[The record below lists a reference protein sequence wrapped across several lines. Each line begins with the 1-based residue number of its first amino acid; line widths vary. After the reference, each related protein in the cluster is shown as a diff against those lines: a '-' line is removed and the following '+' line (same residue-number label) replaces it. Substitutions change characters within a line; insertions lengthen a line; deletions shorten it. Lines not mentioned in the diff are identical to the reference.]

1 MSDIT
6 DSGTFARRVF
16 SGLAPTPGS
25 ATPPEPDI
33 PFRSTRLGKG
43 VMATVPVMLAGAMTV
58 SMNLAGPLDGAS
70 AASKQRPA
78 KAKSELRASLRE
90 IITTAVKTAIPTSA
104 TISTASTPAS
114 APSSYTVIA
123 CDTVSSIAGRFGL
136 STASVLALNGLSWK
150 SLIFPGQVLALGG
163 SLSAIPAPT
172 TTAAAVSSA
181 ARYTIQN
188 GDTVSGIAAR
198 FGVTTQA
205 VLSANGLS
213 WSSIIY
219 SGRSLII
226 PAGGA
231 PVLTVQTVA
240 AITPTSSAASPSSS
254 TSYTIRTGDTISSI
268 ARSTGTTVSAI
279 LAANGLGP
287 SSIIYA
293 GRTLVIPVAASTGG
307 SATPTFSA
315 AGLTGE
321 SAANAR
327 TIIQVGRR
335 LGVPD
340 RGIVVALAAAAQESG
355 LRNLRYGDRDSIGIF
370 QQRPSAGWG
379 TNAQLLSVD
388 YAARLFYG
396 GPSNP
401 NAGITRG
408 LLEIAGWQNMSVTQA
423 AQAVQL
429 SAFPNAYA
437 QWESGAWAWLRQ
449 LG

>member
-58 SMNLAGPLDGAS
+58 SMNLAGPLDGSS

-123 CDTVSSIAGRFGL
+123 GDTVSSIAGRFGL

-163 SLSAIPAPT
+163 SLTAIPSAT
-172 TTAAAVSSA
+172 KAAAASSA
-181 ARYTIQN
+181 TRYTIQN
-188 GDTVSGIAAR
+188 GDTISAIASR

-205 VLSANGLS
+205 LLSANGLS

-240 AITPTSSAASPSSS
+240 AITPTSSAASPASS

-268 ARSTGTTVSAI
+268 ARRTGTTVSAI
-279 LAANGLGP
+279 LAANGLSP

-293 GRTLVIPVAASTGG
+293 GRTLMIPVAASPDG
-307 SATPTFSA
+307 SSTPTLSA

-327 TIIQVGRR
+327 IIIQVGRR

>member
-6 DSGTFARRVF
+6 DSGSFARRVF

-114 APSSYTVIA
+114 APSSYTVVA
-123 CDTVSSIAGRFGL
+123 GDTVSSIAGRFGL

-163 SLSAIPAPT
+163 SLTAIPSA
-172 TTAAAVSSA
+172 TTASSA
-181 ARYTIQN
+181 SSATRYTIHN
-188 GDTVSGIAAR
+188 GDTISAIASR

-205 VLSANGLS
+205 LLSANGLS

-226 PAGGA
+226 PAGA
-231 PVLTVQTVA
+231 TPVLTVQTVA
-240 AITPTSSAASPSSS
+240 AITPMSSAASPASS

-268 ARSTGTTVSAI
+268 ARGTGTTVSAI
-279 LAANGLGP
+279 LAANGLSP

-293 GRTLVIPVAASTGG
+293 GRTLVIPVAASAGG
-307 SATPTFSA
+307 SSPTLSA

>member
-1 MSDIT
+1 MSDLT

-16 SGLAPTPGS
+16 SGLAPTPIS
-25 ATPPEPDI
+25 APPPEPDI

-58 SMNLAGPLDGAS
+58 TLNLAGPLDGAS
-70 AASKQRPA
+70 AASKQRPE

-104 TISTASTPAS
+104 TISTASTPAA
-114 APSSYTVIA
+114 APSSYTVVA
-123 CDTVSSIAGRFGL
+123 GDTVSSIAGRYGL

-163 SLSAIPAPT
+163 SITAAPSP

-181 ARYTIQN
+181 TRYTIQN
-188 GDTVSGIAAR
+188 GDTVGSIAAR

-219 SGRSLII
+219 SGRTLLI
-226 PAGGA
+226 PSGGA
-231 PVLTVQTVA
+231 PVLNVQTVA
-240 AITPTSSAASPSSS
+240 AITPSNSAASPASS

-268 ARSTGTTVSAI
+268 AQNAGTTVSAI

-293 GRTLVIPVAASTGG
+293 GRTLLIPVAAVG
-307 SATPTFSA
+307 SGSSAPTLSA
-315 AGLTGE
+315 AGLTGA

-355 LRNLRYGDRDSIGIF
+355 LRNLHYGDRDSIGIF
-370 QQRPSAGWG
+370 QQRPSTGWG
-379 TNAQLLSVD
+379 TKAQLLNVD

-408 LLEIAGWQNMSVTQA
+408 LLEIPGWQNMSVTQA
-423 AQAVQL
+423 AQAVQV
-429 SAFPNAYA
+429 SAYPDAYA